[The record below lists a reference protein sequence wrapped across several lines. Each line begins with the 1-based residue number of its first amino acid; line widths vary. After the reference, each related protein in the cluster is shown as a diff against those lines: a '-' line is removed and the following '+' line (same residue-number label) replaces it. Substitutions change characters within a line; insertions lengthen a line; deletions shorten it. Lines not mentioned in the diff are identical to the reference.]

1 MEEQPKHNC
10 YYDLEDH
17 FKKLEATGELF
28 RKWLDEKSKM
38 MNEELVI
45 RSRKDANERIEA
57 IKAVAATQGVSPIEL
72 IRHTL
77 CLEKDD
83 D

>member
-1 MEEQPKHNC
+1 MEEEPKHNC
-10 YYDLEDH
+10 YHDLEYH

-38 MNEELVI
+38 KNKELVI
-45 RSRKDANERIEA
+45 RARKDANEKMEA
-57 IKAVAATQGVSPIEL
+57 IKAVAASQGVSPIEL

-77 CLEKDD
+77 RLDKDD

>member
-1 MEEQPKHNC
+1 MEEEPKHNC

-38 MNEELVI
+38 TRE
-45 RSRKDANERIEA
+45 EA
-57 IKAVAATQGVSPIEL
+57 IAKLKEAKELMDIEMISKEEFDALKKELAPI
-72 IRHTL
+72 IMD
-77 CLEKDD
+77 K
-83 D
+83 